1 MAVLSE
7 TLIVN
12 TDMSADIVIDIKAIE
27 DEIGIRFD
35 DRLLLQAALTHR
47 SYLNENPDTP
57 LRDNERLE
65 FLGDAVLDFLVGAYL
80 FKRFPDAREGD
91 LTFMRATFVRTST
104 LADFTR
110 QVHLAPHILLGRGEE
125 LSGARDRD
133 ALLADVFEAILGAI
147 YLDKR
152 LASARGWLID
162 TFLAPAVDR
171 FVEGEAYRKDAKSRF
186 QERAQGQF
194 GITPTYEVVEATG
207 PDHAKVF
214 TMQVLLDGDVW
225 GTGTGRS
232 KQAATQAAARSAL
245 SRLEKARGPGRLE

>member
-1 MAVLSE
+1 
-7 TLIVN
+7 
-12 TDMSADIVIDIKAIE
+12 MSTDIVIDIETIQ
-27 DEIGIRFD
+27 DEIGVRLD
-35 DRLLLQAALTHR
+35 DTLLLQAALTHR

-65 FLGDAVLDFLVGAYL
+65 FLGDAVLGFLVGAYL
-80 FKRFPDAREGD
+80 FERFQDAREGD

-110 QVHLAPHILLGRGEE
+110 QAHLAQHILLGRGEE
-125 LSGARDRD
+125 LSGARERD
-133 ALLADVFEAILGAI
+133 ALLADVFESVLAAI
-147 YLDKR
+147 YLDKG
-152 LASARGWLID
+152 LAAARIWLVD
-162 TFLAPAVDR
+162 TFLAEAVDQ

-186 QERAQGQF
+186 QERAQGLY
-194 GITPTYEVVEATG
+194 GITPTYEVVDATG

-245 SRLEKARGPGRLE
+245 ARLEKTAGSNSGTSE